1 MKTVKLSKPVEH
13 NGTTYTEFTFREA
26 EVGDLMLADAVK
38 GEMSKI
44 IAVLASMADVPLPA
58 FRKVKSRDLNVI
70 MAATKDLLGEE
81 PPVTTGG

>member
-1 MKTVKLSKPVEH
+1 MTTVKLSKPVEH
-13 NGTTYTEFTFREA
+13 NGKIYDEFTFREA

-44 IAVLASMADVPLPA
+44 VAVLASMADVPLPA
-58 FRKVKSRDLNVI
+58 FRKVKSRDLNAI

-81 PPVTTGG
+81 PPVTTGA